1 MRRTSRSK
9 STIRYIIL
17 GLYSLF
23 VILPIYEMLS
33 ASLEPLKYI
42 TEPTFHFW
50 PKQINFSAYVNMWYS
65 VPLAHFFMNSI
76 IVSGSAT
83 LLSIFISLLASYAY
97 SRFRFRGKD
106 AFGWILLST
115 QMFPGILFLL
125 PIYVMFIFIQSNSG
139 IQLTGTLLG
148 LIITYMTFALPFSIW
163 MMKGF
168 FESIPLSLDEAAKI
182 DGCSNLGIL
191 FKIILPLAIPGI
203 IATAVFAFI
212 TAWNELLFA
221 TVLTSSSTQTI
232 TMGLEAYST
241 RSVIHWGQLM
251 AASLTVTV
259 PIVVAFLLVQ
269 KYFLY
274 GFGGGVKE

>member
-1 MRRTSRSK
+1 MRRASKTK
-9 STIRYIIL
+9 STIRYVLL

-23 VILPIYEMLS
+23 VIIPIYEMIS
-33 ASLEPLKYI
+33 ASLEPLQYI

-50 PKQINFSAYVNMWYS
+50 PKHVNLSDYVNMWVS
-65 VPLAHFFMNSI
+65 VPLAHYFMNSI
-76 IVSGSAT
+76 IVSGTAT
-83 LLSIFISLLASYAY
+83 ILSIFISLLASYAF
-97 SRFRFRGKD
+97 SRFRFKGKD
-106 AFGWILLST
+106 AFGWVLLST

-139 IQLTGTLLG
+139 IHLTGTLLG

-163 MMKGF
+163 MMKGY
-168 FESIPLSLDEAAKI
+168 FESVPISLDEAAKI
-182 DGCSNLGIL
+182 DGCSNLRIL
-191 FKIILPLAIPGI
+191 FQIILPLAIPGI

-221 TVLTSSSTQTI
+221 TVLTSSATQTI

-251 AASLTVTV
+251 SASLTVTV
-259 PIVVAFLLVQ
+259 PIVIAFLLVQ

-274 GFGGGVKE
+274 GLTGGVKE

>member
-1 MRRTSRSK
+1 MRRTSKSK
-9 STIRYIIL
+9 STVRYVLL
-17 GLYSLF
+17 GLYALF
-23 VILPIYEMLS
+23 VIIPIYEMLS

-50 PKQINFSAYVNMWYS
+50 PKNLNFSAFYNMWLS
-65 VPLAHFFMNSI
+65 VPLAHYFLNSV
-76 IVSGSAT
+76 IVAGAAT
-83 LLSIFISLLASYAY
+83 VLSILIALLASYAF

-106 AFGWILLST
+106 AFGWVLLAT

-125 PIYVMFIFIQSNSG
+125 PIYVMFIYIQTNSG

-148 LIITYMTFALPFSIW
+148 LIVTYMTFALPFSIW
-163 MMKGF
+163 MMKGY
-168 FESIPLSLDEAAKI
+168 FESIPVSLDEAARI
-182 DGCSNLGIL
+182 DGCSNLRIV
-191 FKIILPLAIPGI
+191 FQIIVPLAIPGI

-221 TVLTSSSTQTI
+221 TVLTSNATQTVTI
-232 TMGLEAYST
+232 GLESYST

-259 PIVVAFLLVQ
+259 PIVIAFLLVQ

-274 GFGGGVKE
+274 GFAGSVKE